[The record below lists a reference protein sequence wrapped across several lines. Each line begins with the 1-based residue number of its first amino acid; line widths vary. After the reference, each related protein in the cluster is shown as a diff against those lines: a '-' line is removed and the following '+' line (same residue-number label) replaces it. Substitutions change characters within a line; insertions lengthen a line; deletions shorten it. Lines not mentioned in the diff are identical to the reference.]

1 MQNDTFDPRLQP
13 HDTDWLLVTV
23 VKLWAHKQGISS
35 FRNETSSLGEWKIVN
50 PVPITYMLV
59 NKEMNQID
67 NTKAPIAV

>member
-13 HDTDWLLVTV
+13 YDTDWLLLTV
-23 VKLWAHKQGISS
+23 VKSWAHKLGISS
-35 FRNETSSLGEWKIVN
+35 FRNETGTLGEWKIVH
-50 PVPITYMLV
+50 PVPITCMLV